1 MYTPHPYT
9 LLLFFFEL
17 MNVYNDYYNVQCLVL
32 CPTVRLSAMQ
42 FNLHSSV
49 SNVLCVP
56 YSILVC
62 TLLVTTFKI
71 LQVTEIL
78 KKDSAMLLQRDLTV
92 FLQIELIC
100 TSFKHTSYVNVP
112 AMQVT
117 TVHTVHVCELVTN
130 FFTIGIILQS
140 SWNQS
145 SYFGR

>member
-71 LQVTEIL
+71 L
-78 KKDSAMLLQRDLTV
+78 
-92 FLQIELIC
+92 
-100 TSFKHTSYVNVP
+100 
-112 AMQVT
+112 
-117 TVHTVHVCELVTN
+117 
-130 FFTIGIILQS
+130 
-140 SWNQS
+140 
-145 SYFGR
+145 